1 MTTSAGAEV
10 LQFYPERYYS
20 ASPTYNT
27 WVKLT
32 AAAVHRLRPAPS
44 QAGMYYQTICPSICG
59 RPGTLFLL
67 ITFPLVDRAISRT
80 DNFDP
85 VVHPTFFHLNH
96 PIRFVRLVGTV
107 VAVEDLGP
115 RFVLLTLDDGSG
127 ATVELKVTRL
137 SPAESAALHAAAA
150 STTTTT
156 TTIPT
161 ATTSSSS
168 SSSIFHT
175 TVDNLVV
182 RSAIGVFEVLVGGI
196 PIDIGTTIKAKATLG
211 TFRGAMQGVLQRCWV
226 LRGHGGAGNGG
237 SSSSTRDEAAE
248 WLGTAT
254 FMLSV
259 LAKPWVLSA
268 DDIRRL
274 ERRLAQEEK
283 QRRDEERRAERKR
296 AERARRKEEVYRE
309 RREKVRVYE
318 EKVERRRR
326 QEEVLMNKGAL
337 V

>member
-1 MTTSAGAEV
+1 MGQAHGRRRPPAATRAKPSWHV
-10 LQFYPERYYS
+10 LPAIFFPY
-20 ASPTYNT
+20 
-27 WVKLT
+27 
-32 AAAVHRLRPAPS
+32 AADRGP
-44 QAGMYYQTICPSICG
+44 C
-59 RPGTLFLL
+59 LL
-67 ITFPLVDRAISRT
+67 ISSPLADRAISRT

-127 ATVELKVTRL
+127 ATLELKVTRL
-137 SPAESAALHAAAA
+137 SPAESAVLHTAAA
-150 STTTTT
+150 STTTT

-168 SSSIFHT
+168 SSSSSIFHT
-175 TVDNLVV
+175 TVDNLIV
-182 RSAIGVFEVLVGGI
+182 RSAIGVFEVLVGGV
-196 PIDIGTTIKAKATLG
+196 PVDIGTTIKAKATLG
-211 TFRGAMQGVLQRCWV
+211 TFRGAVQGVLQRCWV
-226 LRGHGGAGNGG
+226 LRGNGAGG

-274 ERRLAQEEK
+274 ERRLAREEK

>member
-1 MTTSAGAEV
+1 MG
-10 LQFYPERYYS
+10 
-20 ASPTYNT
+20 
-27 WVKLT
+27 
-32 AAAVHRLRPAPS
+32 
-44 QAGMYYQTICPSICG
+44 QAHGG
-59 RPGTLFLL
+59 RH
-67 ITFPLVDRAISRT
+67 RAISRI

-127 ATVELKVTRL
+127 ATLELKVTRL

-156 TTIPT
+156 IPT

-168 SSSIFHT
+168 SSSSSIFHT
-175 TVDNLVV
+175 SVDNLVV
-182 RSAIGVFEVLVGGI
+182 RSAIGVFEVLVGGV

-237 SSSSTRDEAAE
+237 SSSTRDEAAE

-274 ERRLAQEEK
+274 ERRLAREEK

>member
-1 MTTSAGAEV
+1 M
-10 LQFYPERYYS
+10 
-20 ASPTYNT
+20 
-27 WVKLT
+27 
-32 AAAVHRLRPAPS
+32 
-44 QAGMYYQTICPSICG
+44 
-59 RPGTLFLL
+59 FLL
-67 ITFPLVDRAISRT
+67 IIAFPLADRAISRT

-127 ATVELKVTRL
+127 ATLELKVTRL
-137 SPAESAALHAAAA
+137 SPAESALHAAATATAPAATTSA
-150 STTTTT
+150 SGRS
-156 TTIPT
+156 
-161 ATTSSSS
+161 TTSSSS
-168 SSSIFHT
+168 SSSPSTFHT

-182 RSAIGVFEVLVGGI
+182 RSAIGVFEVLVGGV
-196 PIDIGTTIKAKATLG
+196 PVDIGTTIKAKATLG
-211 TFRGAMQGVLQRCWV
+211 TFRGAVQGVLQRCWV
-226 LRGHGGAGNGG
+226 LRGRGGAG

-259 LAKPWVLSA
+259 LAKPWVLNA
-268 DDIRRL
+268 DDVRRL
-274 ERRLAQEEK
+274 ERRLAREEK
-283 QRRDEERRAERKR
+283 QRRDEERRAERRR

-309 RREKVRVYE
+309 RREKMRVYE